1 MEQIKLLQEEIN
13 TLKSLQTR
21 QLDIASSLG
30 RVEYNLQ
37 LLELQKEQIIEDLEN
52 LKKEEEKAGA
62 ELSKKYGNGSIDID
76 QGTFTKVN

>member
-37 LLELQKEQIIEDLEN
+37 LLELQKEKIIEDLEN
-52 LKKEEEKAGA
+52 LKKEEEKTGA

>member
-1 MEQIKLLQEEIN
+1 MEQIKLLQEEID
-13 TLKSLQTR
+13 TLKGLQTR

-37 LLELQKEQIIEDLEN
+37 LLELQKEQIIEDLEK
-52 LKKEEEKAGA
+52 LKKEEETAGV

-76 QGTFTKVN
+76 QGTFTKTG

>member
-37 LLELQKEQIIEDLEN
+37 LLELQKEKIIEDLEN

>member
-1 MEQIKLLQEEIN
+1 MESIKLLQEEID
-13 TLKSLQTR
+13 TLKKLQTR

-30 RVEYNLQ
+30 KVEYNLQ

-52 LKKEEEKAGA
+52 LKKEEEKAGI

-76 QGTFTKVN
+76 QGTFTKTG

>member
-1 MEQIKLLQEEIN
+1 MEQIKLLQEEID